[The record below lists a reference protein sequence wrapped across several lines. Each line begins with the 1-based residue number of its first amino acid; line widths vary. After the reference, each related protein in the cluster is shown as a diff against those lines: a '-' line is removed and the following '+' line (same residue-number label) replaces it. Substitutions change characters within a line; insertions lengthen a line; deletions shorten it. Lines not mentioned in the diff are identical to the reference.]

1 MYMNKLK
8 TVLFSAIAAVAFSG
22 GQSANAQVWT
32 PGGIGTSGYDIKS
45 LFAGEYFESI
55 AVSFDGG
62 AAPNPHNCGYT
73 YAYLILP
80 TNPKRKEVW
89 QLLQLA
95 FATGKKVNV
104 LLSGC
109 AVNGGGTLPVIL
121 NVFVSN

>member
-1 MYMNKLK
+1 MIKLTK
-8 TVLFSAIAAVAFSG
+8 VLFLTLAVVAFSG
-22 GQSANAQVWT
+22 GRSANAQIWM
-32 PGGIGTSGYDIKS
+32 PGGIGTPGYDVKS

-80 TNPKRKEVW
+80 TNPKRKELW

-104 LLSGC
+104 LLNGC